1 MDTLE
6 LNFAKGSAMSGNMV
20 DGVAVPV
27 IVVIT
32 KMGLE
37 AEATVEALNE
47 CKYMKNIFSTVDE

>member
-6 LNFAKGSAMSGNMV
+6 LNFAKGLAISGNKV

-27 IVVIT
+27 IIVFT

-37 AEATVEALNE
+37 TEAMVEALNE
-47 CKYMKNIFSTVDE
+47 CKYMKHILNCR